1 MKFIREYR
9 TTLQG
14 EYVYDFEVTGI
25 CTDSDPLAFSLIKT
39 ADGYLPIDETSFY
52 DLWNYADN
60 CEMEIEVTTKFQY
73 LRMTRLKKGV
83 FVFVISGVAAAD
95 AATLVLRFS
104 EYISRD
110 YCS

>member
-1 MKFIREYR
+1 
-9 TTLQG
+9 
-14 EYVYDFEVTGI
+14 
-25 CTDSDPLAFSLIKT
+25 
-39 ADGYLPIDETSFY
+39 
-52 DLWNYADN
+52 
-60 CEMEIEVTTKFQY
+60 MEIEVTTKFQY